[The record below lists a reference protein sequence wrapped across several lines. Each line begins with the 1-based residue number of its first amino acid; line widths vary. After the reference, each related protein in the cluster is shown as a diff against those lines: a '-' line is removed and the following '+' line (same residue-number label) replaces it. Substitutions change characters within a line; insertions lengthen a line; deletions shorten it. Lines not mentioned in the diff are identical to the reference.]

1 MLVAKDLVFRYGLG
15 QFRMDKVSLEIEKG
29 YVYAL
34 VGENGAGKTTLLK
47 LLYGAL
53 TPQSGEVLWKGKRV
67 DRRRLAAYHGEAAFV
82 GLPWCNAESSVA
94 DNVDFL
100 KPLYPTFDEEYWEQL
115 LKRADLFYT
124 VKDVPYGK
132 LSAGEARKIGIV
144 FCLARHPELLILD
157 EPLANLDPVFK
168 TEIPEILRDAVAKD
182 GMTILMSTNLVDEI
196 RDFTDYYGV
205 IRDGAL
211 VKWGENT
218 L

>member
-1 MLVAKDLVFRYGLG
+1 M
-15 QFRMDKVSLEIEKG
+15 
-29 YVYAL
+29 
-34 VGENGAGKTTLLK
+34 
-47 LLYGAL
+47 
-53 TPQSGEVLWKGKRV
+53 P
-67 DRRRLAAYHGEAAFV
+67 
-82 GLPWCNAESSVA
+82 
-94 DNVDFL
+94 
-100 KPLYPTFDEEYWEQL
+100 
-115 LKRADLFYT
+115 
-124 VKDVPYGK
+124 
-132 LSAGEARKIGIV
+132 
-144 FCLARHPELLILD
+144 ARHPELLILD